1 MTTAS
6 ITAKSPVA
14 PRKPWKATKAEL
26 IPVVGALALAAFL
39 DVVVVAVTPMKGKLA
54 YALLF
59 FIFAAGLQ
67 MALKWRNLGRRA
79 AIDSL
84 AGSVA
89 IAGAAIAFT
98 PVLSLLATTVIKGAK
113 GLYPGFFIHDMS
125 VANYQS
131 PLNQGGVVQA
141 IVGTLYLIVLATA
154 ISLPLSVLTALYLT
168 EIRGKASGFIQFLVQ
183 AMSGIPSV
191 VAGIFIYS
199 ALLLTTSLRG
209 STIMAALALAILMI
223 PTVTRTAQEVLLLV
237 PEDLR
242 EAGLA
247 LGATQW
253 KTVATIVVPAARNG
267 LITAVILGVA
277 RIAGETAP
285 LLFTLG
291 VSNKINWNPF
301 SGGQS
306 ALPYYVWS
314 GLGDG
319 TELGIDRAWSGI
331 LVLLMLVLTLF
342 VVARIFGTR
351 KVKIK

>member
-1 MTTAS
+1 MATT
-6 ITAKSPVA
+6 TVA
-14 PRKPWKATKAEL
+14 PRKPWKATKADL
-26 IPVVGALALAAFL
+26 IPVFGLLILAAIL
-39 DVVVVAVTPMKGKLA
+39 DYVVVAITPMKGKLA
-54 YALLF
+54 YAFLF
-59 FIFAAGLQ
+59 FIFGVGLQ
-67 MALKWRNLGRRA
+67 MALKWKKLGRRA
-79 AIDSL
+79 AVDSL

-89 IAGAAIAFT
+89 ITGAALAFI
-98 PVLSLLATTVIKGAK
+98 PVASLLETAIVKGAK
-113 GLYPGFFIHDMS
+113 GLYPGFFFHDMS

-141 IVGTLYLIVLATA
+141 IIGTLYLIILATA
-154 ISLPLSVLTALYLT
+154 ISLPLSLLTALYLT
-168 EIRGKASGFIQFLVQ
+168 EIKGKASGFIQFLVQ

-237 PEDLR
+237 PGDLR

-267 LITAVILGVA
+267 LITAVILGIA

-301 SGGQS
+301 SGGQA

-342 VVARIFGTR
+342 VVARVFGTR

>member
-1 MTTAS
+1 
-6 ITAKSPVA
+6 
-14 PRKPWKATKAEL
+14 
-26 IPVVGALALAAFL
+26 
-39 DVVVVAVTPMKGKLA
+39 
-54 YALLF
+54 
-59 FIFAAGLQ
+59 
-67 MALKWRNLGRRA
+67 
-79 AIDSL
+79 
-84 AGSVA
+84 
-89 IAGAAIAFT
+89 
-98 PVLSLLATTVIKGAK
+98 
-113 GLYPGFFIHDMS
+113 
-125 VANYQS
+125 
-131 PLNQGGVVQA
+131 
-141 IVGTLYLIVLATA
+141 
-154 ISLPLSVLTALYLT
+154 LTALYLT

-237 PEDLR
+237 PQDLR

-342 VVARIFGTR
+342 VVARVFGTR

>member
-1 MTTAS
+1 MTTTIA
-6 ITAKSPVA
+6 PVT
-14 PRKPWKATKAEL
+14 PRQPWKATRADL
-26 IPVVGALALAAFL
+26 IPVFGALVLAA
-39 DVVVVAVTPMKGKLA
+39 VVDYLVVAVTPMKGKLA
-54 YALLF
+54 YAFLF
-59 FIFAAGLQ
+59 FIFGAGFQ
-67 MALKWRNLGRRA
+67 MALKWQKLGRRA
-79 AIDSL
+79 AVDSL
-84 AGSVA
+84 AGSIAISGAFLAFIPVA
-89 IAGAAIAFT
+89 
-98 PVLSLLATTVIKGAK
+98 SLLETAIVRGFK

-131 PLNQGGVVQA
+131 PLNQGGVLPA
-141 IVGTLYLIVLATA
+141 IVGTLYLIVIATI
-154 ISLPLSVLTALYLT
+154 ISLPLSILTALYLT
-168 EIRGKASGFIQFLVQ
+168 EIKGKASGFIQFLVQ

-209 STIMAALALAILMI
+209 STIIGALALTILMI

-237 PEDLR
+237 PQDLR

-267 LITAVILGVA
+267 LITAVILGIA

-291 VSNKINWNPF
+291 VSNKVNLNPF
-301 SGGQS
+301 SGGQGS
-306 ALPYYVWS
+306 LPIYIWN

-319 TELGIDRAWSGI
+319 SQAGIDRAWSAI
-331 LVLLMLVLTLF
+331 LVLLMIVLILF
-342 VVARIFGTR
+342 VIARFFGTQ
-351 KVKIK
+351 KVKTK

>member
-1 MTTAS
+1 MATT
-6 ITAKSPVA
+6 TVA
-14 PRKPWKATKAEL
+14 PRKPWKATKADL
-26 IPVVGALALAAFL
+26 IPVFGLLILAAIL
-39 DVVVVAVTPMKGKLA
+39 DYVVVAITPMKGKLA
-54 YALLF
+54 YAFLF
-59 FIFAAGLQ
+59 FIFGAGLQ
-67 MALKWRNLGRRA
+67 MALKWKKLGRRA
-79 AIDSL
+79 AVDSL

-89 IAGAAIAFT
+89 ITGAALAFI
-98 PVLSLLATTVIKGAK
+98 PVASLLETAIVKGAK
-113 GLYPGFFIHDMS
+113 GLYPGFFFHDMS

-141 IVGTLYLIVLATA
+141 IIGTLYLIILATA
-154 ISLPLSVLTALYLT
+154 ISLPLSLLTALYLT
-168 EIRGKASGFIQFLVQ
+168 EIKGKASGFIQFLVQ

-237 PEDLR
+237 PGDLR

-267 LITAVILGVA
+267 LITAVILGIA

-301 SGGQS
+301 SGGQA

-331 LVLLMLVLTLF
+331 LVLLILVLTLF
-342 VVARIFGTR
+342 VVARVFGTR

>member
-1 MTTAS
+1 MS
-6 ITAKSPVA
+6 ITTVA
-14 PRKPWKATKAEL
+14 PRKPWKATKKDL
-26 IPVVGALALAAFL
+26 IPVFGALALAVLL
-39 DVVVVAVTPMKGKLA
+39 DYAVVALTPMKGKLA

-59 FIFAAGLQ
+59 FIFGAGLQ

-84 AGSVA
+84 AASIA
-89 IAGAAIAFT
+89 ITGAVLAFV
-98 PVLSLLATTVIKGAK
+98 PVLSLLETAIVRGFK
-113 GLYPGFFIHDMS
+113 GLYPGFFFHDMS

-131 PLNQGGVVQA
+131 PLNQGGVIQA
-141 IVGTLYLIVLATA
+141 IVGTLYLIVLATL
-154 ISLPLSVLTALYLT
+154 ISLPLSILTALYLT
-168 EIRGKASGFIQFLVQ
+168 EIRGRAAGFIQFLVQ

-237 PEDLR
+237 PSDLR
-242 EAGLA
+242 EAGVA

-253 KTVATIVVPAARNG
+253 KTVVTIVVPAARNG

-277 RIAGETAP
+277 RIAGETTP

-291 VSNKINWNPF
+291 VSNKINLNPF

-314 GLGDG
+314 GLSDG

-342 VVARIFGTR
+342 VIARVFGTR
-351 KVKIK
+351 KVKTK

>member
-1 MTTAS
+1 MSTMTHHETVYP
-6 ITAKSPVA
+6 K
-14 PRKPWKATKAEL
+14 RPWKATKADL
-26 IPVVGALALAAFL
+26 IPVFALLVLAA
-39 DVVVVAVTPMKGKLA
+39 VVDYAVVAVTPMKGKLA
-54 YALLF
+54 YAFLF
-59 FIFAAGLQ
+59 FVFGAGFQ
-67 MALKWRNLGRRA
+67 MVLKWKQLGRRA

-89 IAGAAIAFT
+89 ITGAALAFI
-98 PVLSLLATTVIKGAK
+98 PVISLLETAIVKGMK

-131 PLNQGGVVQA
+131 PLNQGGVIQA
-141 IVGTLYLIVLATA
+141 IVGTLYLIALATL
-154 ISLPLSVLTALYLT
+154 ISLPLSLLTALYIT
-168 EIRGKASGFIQFLVQ
+168 EIKGKASGFIQFLVQ

-237 PEDLR
+237 PADLR

-291 VSNKINWNPF
+291 VSNKINFNPF
-301 SGGQS
+301 FGGQS

-314 GLGDG
+314 GLADG

-331 LVLLMLVLTLF
+331 LVLLMIVLALF
-342 VVARIFGTR
+342 VVARVFGTR
-351 KVKIK
+351 KVKTK

>member
-1 MTTAS
+1 MTTT
-6 ITAKSPVA
+6 TARPQVA
-14 PRKPWKATKAEL
+14 PRKPWKATKADL
-26 IPVVGALALAAFL
+26 IPVFGALVLAAVL
-39 DVVVVAVTPMKGKLA
+39 DFVVVAATPMKGKLA

-59 FIFAAGLQ
+59 FIFGAGFQ
-67 MALKWRNLGRRA
+67 MALKWRAYGRRA
-79 AIDSL
+79 ATDSL
-84 AGSVA
+84 AGSIA
-89 IAGAAIAFT
+89 ITGAVIAFI
-98 PVLSLLATTVIKGAK
+98 PVLSLLETTIVKGAK
-113 GLYPGFFIHDMS
+113 GLSFGFFIHDMS

-131 PLNQGGVVQA
+131 PLSQGGVVQA
-141 IVGTLYLIVLATA
+141 IVGTLYLISIATL
-154 ISLPLSVLTALYLT
+154 ISLPLSLLTALYLT
-168 EIRGKASGFIQFLVQ
+168 EIKGKASGFIQFLVQ

-237 PEDLR
+237 PGDLR

-267 LITAVILGVA
+267 LITAVILGIA

-331 LVLLMLVLTLF
+331 LVLLIVVLSLF
-342 VVARIFGTR
+342 ATARIFGTR
-351 KVKIK
+351 KVKNK

>member
-1 MTTAS
+1 MATT
-6 ITAKSPVA
+6 TVA
-14 PRKPWKATKAEL
+14 PRKPWKATKADL
-26 IPVVGALALAAFL
+26 IPVFGLLILAAIL
-39 DVVVVAVTPMKGKLA
+39 DYVVVAITPMKGKLA
-54 YALLF
+54 YAFLF
-59 FIFAAGLQ
+59 FIFGVGLQ
-67 MALKWRNLGRRA
+67 MALKWKKLGRRA
-79 AIDSL
+79 AVDSL

-89 IAGAAIAFT
+89 ITGAALAFI
-98 PVLSLLATTVIKGAK
+98 PVASLLETAIVKGAK
-113 GLYPGFFIHDMS
+113 GLYPGFFFHDMS

-141 IVGTLYLIVLATA
+141 IIGTLYLIILATA
-154 ISLPLSVLTALYLT
+154 ISLPLSLLTALYLT
-168 EIRGKASGFIQFLVQ
+168 EIKGKASGFIQFLVQ

-237 PEDLR
+237 PGDLR

-267 LITAVILGVA
+267 LITAVILGIA

-301 SGGQS
+301 SGGQA

-331 LVLLMLVLTLF
+331 LVLLILVLTLF
-342 VVARIFGTR
+342 VVARVFGTR

>member
-1 MTTAS
+1 MATT
-6 ITAKSPVA
+6 TVA
-14 PRKPWKATKAEL
+14 PRKPWKATKADL
-26 IPVVGALALAAFL
+26 IPVLGLLILAAIL
-39 DVVVVAVTPMKGKLA
+39 DYVVVAITPMKGKLA
-54 YALLF
+54 YAFLF
-59 FIFAAGLQ
+59 FIFGAGLQ
-67 MALKWRNLGRRA
+67 MALKWKKLGRRA
-79 AIDSL
+79 AVDSL

-89 IAGAAIAFT
+89 ITGAALAFI
-98 PVLSLLATTVIKGAK
+98 PVASLLETAIVKGAK
-113 GLYPGFFIHDMS
+113 GLYPGFFFHDMS

-141 IVGTLYLIVLATA
+141 IIGTLYLILLATA
-154 ISLPLSVLTALYLT
+154 ISLPLSLLTALYLT
-168 EIRGKASGFIQFLVQ
+168 EIKGKASGFIQFLVQ

-237 PEDLR
+237 PGDLR

-267 LITAVILGVA
+267 LITAVILGIA

-301 SGGQS
+301 SGGQA

-331 LVLLMLVLTLF
+331 LVLLILVLTLF
-342 VVARIFGTR
+342 VVARVFGTR